1 MHVHVHPQ
9 AELEEGRGGW
19 DEQRRAL
26 EKRLAREQKAAADEL
41 RREKKAKADLE
52 AQVRRGSSTPPPTPP
67 ARARFPALSA
77 TPRPL
82 DDPPSRLRSSPT
94 TRRRSASVASSGRG
108 RSRAG

>member
-1 MHVHVHPQ
+1 MSHVHVHVHHQ

-52 AQVRRGSSTPPPTPP
+52 AQVRGGSSTPSPPPRPP
-67 ARARFPALSA
+67 ARALPSTLRHPS
-77 TPRPL
+77 TPR
-82 DDPPSRLRSSPT
+82 
-94 TRRRSASVASSGRG
+94 
-108 RSRAG
+108 

>member
-1 MHVHVHPQ
+1 VHVHVHPQ

-52 AQVRRGSSTPPPTPP
+52 AQVRRGSSTPPPHPAL
-67 ARARFPALSA
+67 ARAL
-77 TPRPL
+77 
-82 DDPPSRLRSSPT
+82 PSTLRHPSSP
-94 TRRRSASVASSGRG
+94 R
-108 RSRAG
+108 

>member
-1 MHVHVHPQ
+1 VHVHVHPQ

-52 AQVRRGSSTPPPTPP
+52 AQVRRGSSTPPPHP
-67 ARARFPALSA
+67 ARARAL
-77 TPRPL
+77 
-82 DDPPSRLRSSPT
+82 PSTLRHPSSP
-94 TRRRSASVASSGRG
+94 R
-108 RSRAG
+108 